1 MYLMPPVAALVAWI
15 VTGERYTA
23 IKLIGAAI
31 TLGGVALAQF
41 ASRSRADPVRDS
53 VPPVD

>member
-1 MYLMPPVAALVAWI
+1 

-41 ASRSRADPVRDS
+41 ASRSRVDAVRDS